1 MSGANVDKAQQ
12 VRPPIAVY
20 AYSVTDQI
28 TIALPGVP
36 GNIGGAAPQGSHGLL
51 LNFLTIQNASVGG
64 ASDQALCYLVNG
76 DATTT
81 LVAPT
86 PPGGPVVAGDYN
98 DEEAPDVPSP
108 LSGQYAVLPPGDT
121 VRFDLSYLYDR
132 SQAPTLAPVQYLHVQ
147 SVVAANP
154 VNMRFWRSSGR
165 KS

>member
-20 AYSVTDQI
+20 AYSVTNQI

-36 GNIGGAAPQGSHGLL
+36 GNIGGAAPEGSHGLL

-76 DATTT
+76 DATTSLIDPT
-81 LVAPT
+81 LAAGPT
-86 PPGGPVVAGDYN
+86 TYN
-98 DEEAPDVPSP
+98 EEVAPDVPSP
-108 LSGQYAVLPPGDT
+108 LSGQFAVLPPGET

-132 SQAPTLAPVQYLHVQ
+132 SQAPKLAPVQYLHVQ
-147 SVVAANP
+147 AVDLGATTP

-165 KS
+165 

>member
-20 AYSVTDQI
+20 AYSVGPQI

-64 ASDQALCYLVNG
+64 PSDQALCYLVNG

-81 LVAPT
+81 LVPPTAPGV
-86 PPGGPVVAGDYN
+86 PPVAANYN
-98 DEEAPDVPSP
+98 AELAPNPPSP
-108 LSGQYAVLPPGDT
+108 LSGQYAVLPPGDS

-132 SQAPTLAPVQYLHVQ
+132 SQAPALAPVQYLHVQ
-147 SVVAANP
+147 SVVSADP

-165 KS
+165 